1 MAVVESVNPFARR
14 SPGQRLRGAIRTV
27 WFACLWL
34 PVRVYHGVRSL
45 PLAVRL
51 AAVAMLLPAIGYG
64 GYLAIQK
71 YEDRSRNRAVIAEW
85 QRFDV
90 AAQKGAE
97 PGELQAILT
106 KILAIRPTEPN
117 ALARR
122 DALDCGSSEI
132 SDQSMVVMLM
142 RGHIFAGRIGDA
154 AREAAKRH
162 ATEPRDWFANCV
174 LAHDALIRG
183 HRENAMRYLTA
194 LGNPEAHDVG
204 IEPGGLRYGIEVL
217 RMAGRDISPVRAFLA
232 KRVLPVMR
240 GENIAKLPPRSLAQ
254 FVHCYAET
262 LLADELSPGLAE
274 YWAPAARLAERA
286 LSGAMETD
294 DRIAAEQIGELGPRL
309 ADGLNRLRAAKQIVD
324 DQKKELTAE
333 NEDRT
338 VRAWR
343 FVLEKQSKSAS
354 AYAGLALSAARSHK
368 PEEVRERIVRG
379 LEICGDDPQL
389 LSLLLRVCIAE
400 NRPADAAER
409 CFAAADRKPS
419 DLAMWLLAADAALA
433 AGLRDKALVACRNAR
448 DLAPHNLLVARV
460 ETRMWCEAGFPN
472 EAWKVISVYPQT
484 DVARDSIALRY
495 YTRAAIELGEEAKF
509 ATIQTLANETND
521 PTFPL
526 AIVRG
531 FADTPD
537 DAERLNR
544 TATLAS
550 AILER
555 WPTATEA
562 AKIRANV
569 LMRKLELGPTPWDR
583 KVVDEAVKACEFALA
598 AEPIESTITGH
609 LAWLKL
615 RGQDDAAAAIRI
627 VAPLRAYPNRLT
639 VEQIEIVGA
648 VLLANR
654 QPEDAT
660 RILELGTQR
669 SQRRAGAL
677 VQLANAYR
685 ILGRVSEAEATL
697 AVVAAIP
704 QTARERT
711 DYRNAINDHRGKP
724 R

>member
-1 MAVVESVNPFARR
+1 MAVEPVNPFARR
-14 SPGQRLRGAIRTV
+14 SPGQRLRAAIRTV
-27 WFACLWL
+27 WFAFLWL
-34 PVRVYHGVRSL
+34 PLRVYYGVRSL
-45 PLAVRL
+45 PLPVRL
-51 AAVAMLLPAIGYG
+51 AAIALLLPAIGYG
-64 GYLAIQK
+64 GYRAFQK
-71 YEDRSRNRAVIAEW
+71 YDERSRNRAVIAEW
-85 QRFDV
+85 QQFDK

-97 PGELQAILT
+97 PVELQAILA

-122 DALDCGSSEI
+122 DALDCGSSDI

-142 RGHIFAGRIGDA
+142 RGHIFAGRIDDA

-162 ATEPRDWFANCV
+162 AIEPRDWFANCV
-174 LAHDALIRG
+174 LAHDAILHS
-183 HRENAMRYLTA
+183 HRENATRHLTA
-194 LGNPEAHDVG
+194 LADPDAHDVG

-217 RMAGRDISPVRAFLA
+217 RMAGRDISPVRAFLV

-240 GENIAKLPPRSLAQ
+240 SESIAKLPPRSLAQ
-254 FVHCYAET
+254 FVHCYAEA
-262 LLADELSPGLAE
+262 LLGDELSPGLAE
-274 YWAPAARLAERA
+274 YWAPAMRLVERA

-294 DRIAAEQIGELGPRL
+294 DRVAAGQVGELGPRL

-324 DQKKELTAE
+324 DQKNELAAE

-338 VRAWR
+338 VRAWQ
-343 FVLEKQSKSAS
+343 FVLQKQPKSAS
-354 AYAGLALSAARSHK
+354 AYAGLALSAARSGK
-368 PEEVRERIVRG
+368 PEEIRERIARG

-389 LSLLLRVCIAE
+389 LSLFLRVCIAE
-400 NRPADAAER
+400 NRPADAMQR
-409 CFAAADRKPS
+409 CFAAAERMPS
-419 DLAMWLLAADAALA
+419 DLAGWLLAADAALA
-433 AGLRDKALVACRNAR
+433 ARQRDKALVACRNAR
-448 DLAPHNLLVARV
+448 DIAPNKLLVARV

-472 EAWKVISVYPQT
+472 EAWKVISIYPQT
-484 DVARDSIALRY
+484 DVARDPIALRY

-509 ATIQTLANETND
+509 ATIQKLANETND
-521 PTFPL
+521 PTLPL
-526 AIVRG
+526 AIVQG
-531 FADTPD
+531 FADAPD

-544 TATLAS
+544 TAKLAA
-550 AILER
+550 AILDR
-555 WPTATEA
+555 WPSTKEA

-598 AEPIESTITGH
+598 AEPQESTITGH

-627 VAPLRAYPNRLT
+627 IAPLRAYPNRLT

-648 VLLANR
+648 VLIANR
-654 QPEDAT
+654 QPEEAT
-660 RILELGTQR
+660 RILELAAQL
-669 SQRRAGAL
+669 SQRRAGTL
-677 VQLANAYR
+677 VQLARAYR

-697 AVVAAIP
+697 AAVAAIP

-711 DYRNAINDHRGKP
+711 DYRNAVSDNRGKP